1 VVLNPRVSP
10 LMNQVV
16 LRTLQKKPG
25 DRFATMK
32 DLREA
37 LEAVPLQ
44 QRAPIPAPAPAPA
57 RVAPA
62 PRVMPASKPSAV
74 TPSTAVLVRAPAPM
88 ASAPTMAAAPRPR
101 PQAPAAGHDL
111 PGRLVGLVQERLSAG
126 TIDIPAL
133 PPATVRCMELLRRS
147 NLGFA
152 EAAQVID
159 NAPSLRSRIMRL
171 ANSSAFPSLMPA
183 TTLEI
188 AIARLGTEGLHTALV
203 EFSARETL
211 AGKHTRV
218 REAFRRSWPHAL
230 GTALIASQLCEHFDR
245 EKDAPAAY
253 LSGILHDAGKPLV
266 GTLLLEFEQ
275 QLIRAGNRSVLS
287 ETAWLGAIERCHR
300 EAGALLARRWQ
311 LAPAIGDAI
320 ENSGAY
326 DTAAGRALSNIARF
340 SEALANR
347 LGLAVGPTNA
357 AEIDAVCA
365 EGRRLLKIDDGTE
378 RTLSHGLKERA
389 IALAAIRGQ

>member
-1 VVLNPRVSP
+1 
-10 LMNQVV
+10 
-16 LRTLQKKPG
+16 
-25 DRFATMK
+25 MK
-32 DLREA
+32 DLRDA

-44 QRAPIPAPAPAPA
+44 QRASMLAPAPA
-57 RVAPA
+57 RTAPA
-62 PRVMPASKPSAV
+62 PRVMPAHKPSAV
-74 TPSTAVLVRAPAPM
+74 TPSTAVVVRPAVPT
-88 ASAPTMAAAPRPR
+88 ASGPTMTAAAPPRPR
-101 PQAPAAGHDL
+101 APDAGRDF
-111 PGRLVGLVQERLSAG
+111 PSRLVGLVQERLSAG

-133 PPATVRCMELLRRS
+133 PPATVRCMDLLRRS

-171 ANSSAFPSLMPA
+171 ANSAAFPSLMPA

-211 AGKHTRV
+211 AGKHARV
-218 REAFRRSWPHAL
+218 KEAFRRSWPHAL
-230 GTALIASQLCEHFDR
+230 GTALIASQICQHFDR
-245 EKDAPAAY
+245 EADAPAAY

-275 QLIRAGNRSVLS
+275 QLIRAGSRSVLS

-311 LAPAIGDAI
+311 LAPAIAGAI

-326 DTAAGRALSNIARF
+326 DAAAGRALPNVARF

-347 LGLAVGPTNA
+347 LGLAVGPTDA